1 MKRLVSPADILTEQ
15 IRQSLSI
22 TEPRDAVGP
31 CWRVALALTVQ
42 TYGQAQTANAL
53 RDLADLVE
61 QDLMRALRRAMQ

>member
-15 IRQSLSI
+15 IRQSLSGI
-22 TEPRDAVGP
+22 EPRDAVGP
-31 CWRVALALTVQ
+31 CWRVALVFAVQ
-42 TYGQAQTANAL
+42 AYGQAQTANAL